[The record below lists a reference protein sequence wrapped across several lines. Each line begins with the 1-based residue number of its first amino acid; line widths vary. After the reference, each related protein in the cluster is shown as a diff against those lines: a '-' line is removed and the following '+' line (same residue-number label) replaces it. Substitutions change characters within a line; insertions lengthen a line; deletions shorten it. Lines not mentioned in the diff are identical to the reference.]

1 MSHHVGHCLSLAHL
15 HNLCGALWLVAEVW
29 KDLCW
34 LEYSR
39 EYSDETLEARERH
52 LVFFLVET
60 PLEILRG
67 SFLLGFWTLELWL
80 KTVCLTFVYLRA
92 FKERWFCGQHRSE
105 RTWEEGVSDFDS
117 DGIWEYPFCKTF
129 DLDYFMR
136 FISFHFVKKTCML
149 FWIVLFYVLSSLD
162 LS

>member
-1 MSHHVGHCLSLAHL
+1 MSHHVGHCFSLAHL

-39 EYSDETLEARERH
+39 KYSDETLEARERH
-52 LVFFLVET
+52 LVFFLLET

-67 SFLLGFWTLELWL
+67 SFLLGFLTLELWL

-92 FKERWFCGQHRSE
+92 FKERWF
-105 RTWEEGVSDFDS
+105 VAN
-117 DGIWEYPFCKTF
+117 I
-129 DLDYFMR
+129 DLRGPGSKVYQTLILMVFENTL
-136 FISFHFVKKTCML
+136 FVRLLT
-149 FWIVLFYVLSSLD
+149 
-162 LS
+162 

>member
-1 MSHHVGHCLSLAHL
+1 MSHHVGHCFSLAHL
-15 HNLCGALWLVAEVW
+15 NNLCGALWLVAEVW

-52 LVFFLVET
+52 LVFFLLET

-92 FKERWFCGQHRSE
+92 FKERWF
-105 RTWEEGVSDFDS
+105 VAN
-117 DGIWEYPFCKTF
+117 I
-129 DLDYFMR
+129 DLRGLGSKVYQTLILMVFENTL
-136 FISFHFVKKTCML
+136 FVRLLT
-149 FWIVLFYVLSSLD
+149 
-162 LS
+162 